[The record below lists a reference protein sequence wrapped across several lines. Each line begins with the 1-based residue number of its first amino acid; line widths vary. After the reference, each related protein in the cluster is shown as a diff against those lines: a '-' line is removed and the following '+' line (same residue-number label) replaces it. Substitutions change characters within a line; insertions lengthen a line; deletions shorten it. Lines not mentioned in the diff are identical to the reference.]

1 MQQPFAAGQPQPY
14 AAQPVPPTSANAKP
28 PLTTLAKISAGL
40 FFLAA
45 LIALIA
51 DFAPAV
57 SNSSGDSWNAWNLGS
72 NGSQIASA
80 RWLLILAAYSTS
92 LGIIVLRRLR
102 LAEWTFWVRGALGLL
117 YFWQGAIYY
126 SFCKDITLN
135 YSDMSISIAP
145 FLAIFSGIVYLVA
158 AILMIVNHRS
168 KAKI

>member
-1 MQQPFAAGQPQPY
+1 
-14 AAQPVPPTSANAKP
+14 
-28 PLTTLAKISAGL
+28 LTTLAKISAGL

-51 DFAPAV
+51 DFAPGL
-57 SNSSGDSWNAWNLGS
+57 SDTSGQSLNAWHLGQ
-72 NGSQIASA
+72 NETPIASA
-80 RWLLILAAYSTS
+80 RWLLFLAAYSIS
-92 LGIIVLRRLR
+92 LGIIILRRLR

-126 SFCKDITLN
+126 SYCKDLAQGVAGV
-135 YSDMSISIAP
+135 SVSIAP